1 MTVSDWTRMG
11 IPSIHEDDLPRI
23 TSRVDQKLFAD
34 TIHTLKNGLGG
45 IAGFAALLDRD
56 LDTDDPKKRL
66 VQRIQDGVIRIND
79 LVIGLMMLVRDHR
92 PSREKILLRSLI
104 RDVWENYWHIRQ
116 KDPPDILSQSEFKR
130 SHVELFADL
139 RLVEQMV
146 FHAIR
151 FVDLVGKRFRS
162 ILIMYHPE
170 DRVNLQF
177 GFTNGRL
184 PSEFPGG
191 VATLID
197 SCEPVEARLSLAI
210 VARVAGM
217 YDGTV
222 TVTSFSE
229 QQKVLTLELL
239 KGMQTDDSG

>member
-1 MTVSDWTRMG
+1 MG
-11 IPSIHEDDLPRI
+11 IPSIHEGDRPRI
-23 TSRVDQKLFAD
+23 SSYVDQKLFAD

-79 LVIGLMMLVRDHR
+79 LVIGLMMLVREYR
-92 PSREKILLRSLI
+92 PSCDKILLRSLI
-104 RDVWENYWHIRQ
+104 KDVWEHYWHIKQ
-116 KDPPDILSQSEFKR
+116 KDAPDILSQSEFSR
-130 SHVELFADL
+130 SHVELYADL

-162 ILIMYHPE
+162 ILIMTHSE
-170 DRVNLQF
+170 DRVNLEI

-184 PSEFPGG
+184 QSESTEGISS
-191 VATLID
+191 LIT

-210 VARVAGM
+210 VERVAGM

-222 TVTSFSE
+222 SITSFSE
-229 QQKVLTLELL
+229 QQKVLTLELT
-239 KGMQTDDSG
+239 KGLQSDESG